1 MQAEREC
8 ERLIFAI
15 VHYIGDAAG
24 LPNYTQLIKENL
36 PALFQVVVIPNIS
49 LTEQDLE
56 EYECEPQTYIKNDL
70 EESDTETRRRHCMKF
85 VQSLAKKFN
94 AETSELIG

>member
-1 MQAEREC
+1 VHLYQFKFSEHFGNHADAFFQKIWEQITNNKLQAEREC

-49 LTEQDLE
+49 LTE
-56 EYECEPQTYIKNDL
+56 
-70 EESDTETRRRHCMKF
+70 
-85 VQSLAKKFN
+85 
-94 AETSELIG
+94 